1 MSDRALSRLAW
12 AVFVLVVAL
21 FAGAVLMIPFEHT
34 DSSEAFFIASVF
46 AFPLVGGLVASRRP
60 RNTIGWILLA
70 IGFSWGLGEL
80 IDSYATWGAPA
91 HPGSLPGAAVL
102 SAISG
107 GLWVPAVGLLGT
119 FAILLFPD
127 GHLPSRGWR
136 FLARTTVAAL
146 IAAYAVVLLSPGPLQ
161 LGRSARVIKDPLAV
175 AALAPVMRYANALVL
190 VLPVCVLAS
199 AWALIR
205 RFRRSEGVERL
216 QLKWLTT
223 AAAIVATTYLVAMLV
238 SIGSDW
244 GSQAPAWVA
253 FIQVV
258 SAMSFCLIAV
268 AIGIAVLRYRL
279 YDIDVVINKTL
290 VYGALA
296 AFITGVYIAIVV
308 GVGALFGRGGRPS
321 VGLSIVAT
329 VVVALAFQPVRE
341 RVQHLANRLVY
352 GKRATPYEV
361 LSSFSERLSA
371 AYAADELLP
380 RMARTLAE
388 GVGARRADVWLRVD
402 GVLFHE
408 ATWPADG
415 PLSGPIPAPGSD
427 VPAIPDSTLT
437 VAVRHQ
443 GELLG
448 ALSVTKPPAEP
459 LTPVESAL
467 LDDLAAQ
474 AGLVLRNVRLM
485 AELRTSR
492 QRIVVAQDDERRR
505 LEHDIHDGAQQ
516 QLITLSMAATS
527 VRNRLNGTAEKAA
540 EMLDGSL
547 NELRAALEEIRELAR
562 GIHPSI
568 LTNQG
573 LPAALESLA
582 DRSLVPVSVTTN
594 IAGRLP
600 APVEATAYFA
610 VNEALANVAKYA
622 SASAVNVSAE
632 RVDGHL
638 TVRVRDDG
646 VGGADPARG
655 SGLRG
660 LLDRVHAVGG
670 RLEIDSPAGH
680 GTTMLVTL
688 PCA

>member
-1 MSDRALSRLAW
+1 MSFGL
-12 AVFVLVVAL
+12 
-21 FAGAVLMIPFEHT
+21 IP
-34 DSSEAFFIASVF
+34 
-46 AFPLVGGLVASRRP
+46 
-60 RNTIGWILLA
+60 
-70 IGFSWGLGEL
+70 
-80 IDSYATWGAPA
+80 
-91 HPGSLPGAAVL
+91 
-102 SAISG
+102 
-107 GLWVPAVGLLGT
+107 
-119 FAILLFPD
+119 
-127 GHLPSRGWR
+127 
-136 FLARTTVAAL
+136 
-146 IAAYAVVLLSPGPLQ
+146 IAA
-161 LGRSARVIKDPLAV
+161 
-175 AALAPVMRYANALVL
+175 
-190 VLPVCVLAS
+190 
-199 AWALIR
+199 
-205 RFRRSEGVERL
+205 
-216 QLKWLTT
+216 
-223 AAAIVATTYLVAMLV
+223 
-238 SIGSDW
+238 
-244 GSQAPAWVA
+244 
-253 FIQVV
+253 
-258 SAMSFCLIAV
+258 
-268 AIGIAVLRYRL
+268 GIAVLRYRL

-290 VYGALA
+290 VYGTLA

-308 GVGALFGRGGRPS
+308 GVGALLGRGGRPS
-321 VGLSIVAT
+321 LGLSIVAT

-361 LSSFSERLSA
+361 LSTFSERLSA
-371 AYAADELLP
+371 AYATDELLP

-388 GVGARRADVWLRVD
+388 GVGGSRADVWLRVD

-427 VPAIPDSTLT
+427 VPAIPDATH
-437 VAVRHQ
+437 VAAVRHQ

-448 ALSVTKPPAEP
+448 ALAVTKPPAEP

-485 AELRTSR
+485 EELRTSR
-492 QRIVVAQDDERRR
+492 QRIVVAQDEERRR
-505 LEHDIHDGAQQ
+505 LERDIHDGAQQ
-516 QLITLSMAATS
+516 QLITLSMAAAS
-527 VRNRLNGTAEKAA
+527 VRSRLDGTAPKAA
-540 EMLDGSL
+540 ELLDGSL
-547 NELRAALEEIRELAR
+547 AELRAALEEIRELAR

-582 DRSLVPVSVTTN
+582 DRSLVPVSVSTN
-594 IAGRLP
+594 IGGRLP

-622 SASAVNVSAE
+622 GASAVDVSAS

-638 TVRVRDDG
+638 TVLVHDDG

-670 RLEIDSPAGH
+670 RLEIDSPPGF
-680 GTTMLVTL
+680 GTTMRVTL